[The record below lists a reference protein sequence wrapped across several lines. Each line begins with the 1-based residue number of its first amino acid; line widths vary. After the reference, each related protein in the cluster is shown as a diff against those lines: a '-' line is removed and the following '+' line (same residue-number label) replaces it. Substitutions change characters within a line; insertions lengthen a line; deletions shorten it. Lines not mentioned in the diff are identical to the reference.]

1 MTTTTTMDPT
11 MPTEKRLARL
21 EETVRA
27 LIKLLQQETIAVKA
41 IDLQTFSKLQ
51 TVKNDLLD
59 IYHDDMKPLLTHK
72 NELKTLPDAVKER
85 IRAFERDMSI
95 ARMENLSALERAG
108 KSFTRLRDRIVHI
121 ARESVLRH
129 TAQYGANGQLQTR
142 ARKAISTGVQDH
154 A

>member
-1 MTTTTTMDPT
+1 MTTTIDTAIAP
-11 MPTEKRLARL
+11 EKHVARL
-21 EETVRA
+21 EETVHA

-41 IDLQTFSKLQ
+41 IDVQTFSKLQ

-59 IYHDDMKPLLTHK
+59 IYHADMKPLLAQK
-72 NELKTLPDAVKER
+72 NELKKLPESVKEK
-85 IRAFERDMSI
+85 IRAFERDMSV